1 MQNYLSTKLHA
12 MAHHSLPRKTLGHF
26 PTPVTELDRL
36 SRYLDGPRLL
46 MKRDDLTGLAMGGN
60 KTRKLEFLMAD
71 ALSGN
76 YDVVVTAGAIQ
87 SNHCRQTA
95 AAAAVCGLD
104 CHLVLGGSKPSQA
117 AGNYLLD
124 QLLGAQIHFSGDFR
138 KGETV
143 PEVVEELKYGG
154 YKPYVIPYGGSNE
167 LGAAAFSE
175 ALKELDT
182 QLADVDAHVDHI
194 IFASSSGATQAGL
207 IVGKK
212 VLGRDF
218 EITGVEIDKNG
229 SDDRTFSERVL
240 ELTEQ
245 TAEFLGVQGGFSGS
259 DVVSRSDYL
268 GSGYGVVG
276 DPERQAIALTARH
289 EGILLDPVYSGR
301 AMSGLIDMIT
311 RGQFT
316 RDETVLFWHTGGTPA
331 LFAYADELLS

>member
-1 MQNYLSTKLHA
+1 
-12 MAHHSLPRKTLGHF
+12 
-26 PTPVTELDRL
+26 
-36 SRYLDGPRLL
+36 
-46 MKRDDLTGLAMGGN
+46 MKRDDLTGLALGGN
-60 KTRKLEFLMAD
+60 KTRKLEYLMAD
-71 ALSGN
+71 AMSAN
-76 YDVVVTAGAIQ
+76 CDVVVTAGAAQ

-104 CHLVLGGSKPSQA
+104 CHLVLGGLKPEQA
-117 AGNYLLD
+117 KGNYLLD
-124 QLLGAQIHFSGDFR
+124 RLLGAQVHFAGDFR

-143 PEVVEELKYGG
+143 PEVVEELQSRG

-167 LGAAAFSE
+167 LGAAAFAE
-175 ALKELDT
+175 ALKELDS
-182 QLADVDAHVDHI
+182 QLADVDTHVDHI

-212 VLGRDF
+212 ILGRDF

-229 SDDRTFSERVL
+229 SDDRTFVGRVFD
-240 ELTEQ
+240 LTVK
-245 TAEFLGVQGGFSGS
+245 TAEFLGVQGGFSDS

-268 GSGYGVVG
+268 GDGYGVVG
-276 DPERQAIALTARH
+276 EPERQAITLTARH

-301 AMSGLIDMIT
+301 AMAGLVDMIS

-331 LFAYADELLS
+331 LFAYADELMS

>member
-1 MQNYLSTKLHA
+1 MSANC
-12 MAHHSLPRKTLGHF
+12 
-26 PTPVTELDRL
+26 
-36 SRYLDGPRLL
+36 
-46 MKRDDLTGLAMGGN
+46 
-60 KTRKLEFLMAD
+60 
-71 ALSGN
+71 
-76 YDVVVTAGAIQ
+76 DVVVTAGAAQ

-104 CHLVLGGSKPSQA
+104 CHLVLGGLKPEQA
-117 AGNYLLD
+117 KGNYLLD
-124 QLLGAQIHFSGDFR
+124 RLLGAQVHFAGDFR

-143 PEVVEELKYGG
+143 PEVVEELQSRG

-167 LGAAAFSE
+167 LGAAAFAE
-175 ALKELDT
+175 ALKELDS
-182 QLADVDAHVDHI
+182 QLADVDTHVDHI

-212 VLGRDF
+212 ILGRDF

-229 SDDRTFSERVL
+229 SDDRTFVGRVFD
-240 ELTEQ
+240 LTVK
-245 TAEFLGVQGGFSGS
+245 TAEFLGVQGGFSDS

-268 GSGYGVVG
+268 GDGYGVVG
-276 DPERQAIALTARH
+276 EPERQAITLTARH

-301 AMSGLIDMIT
+301 AMAGLVDMIS

-331 LFAYADELLS
+331 LFAYADELMS

>member
-1 MQNYLSTKLHA
+1 M
-12 MAHHSLPRKTLGHF
+12 
-26 PTPVTELDRL
+26 
-36 SRYLDGPRLL
+36 
-46 MKRDDLTGLAMGGN
+46 
-60 KTRKLEFLMAD
+60 
-71 ALSGN
+71 
-76 YDVVVTAGAIQ
+76 
-87 SNHCRQTA
+87 
-95 AAAAVCGLD
+95 
-104 CHLVLGGSKPSQA
+104 
-117 AGNYLLD
+117 LD
-124 QLLGAQIHFSGDFR
+124 QLLGAQIHFAGDFR

-143 PEVVEELKYGG
+143 PEVVEELKSRG

-218 EITGVEIDKNG
+218 EITGIEIDKNE
-229 SDDRTFSERVL
+229 SDDRTFAERVS

-259 DVVSRSDYL
+259 DVDSRSDYL
-268 GSGYGVVG
+268 GGGYGVVG
-276 DPERQAIALTARH
+276 DPERQAITLTARH

-301 AMSGLIDMIT
+301 AMGGLIEMIS

-331 LFAYADELLS
+331 LFAYADELVS